1 MKYRTIVGSPQV
13 PQAGSFQH
21 LKELLRAER
30 ARELQVNNRVESN
43 ILKCLLTE

>member
-13 PQAGSFQH
+13 PQAGSFEH

-30 ARELQVNNRVESN
+30 ARELQVNRVELN
-43 ILKCLLTE
+43 ILKCLLIE